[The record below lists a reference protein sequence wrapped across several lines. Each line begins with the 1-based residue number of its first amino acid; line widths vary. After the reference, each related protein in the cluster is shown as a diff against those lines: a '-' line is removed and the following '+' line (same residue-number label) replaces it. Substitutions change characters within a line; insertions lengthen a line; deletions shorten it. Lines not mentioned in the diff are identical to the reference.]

1 MKRKDTPIH
10 LHNEPIQDSELS
22 FSSLFQKSTD
32 PTSFHEQQL
41 IHTMFDALRT
51 GAFDDPDVATSHD
64 WNLFFDSY
72 NSLWRQCAMQ
82 IADKKST
89 REVFRVMCQSFR
101 SDDPTEQLLYL
112 LHTAET
118 RTDMERIFSL
128 LQQQEEEESND
139 DLSTHR
145 ELSSSSSSPPSSL
158 ERLCDKLWACT
169 HCLLTQYSLAFQNK
183 THGNIAELETVTME
197 IVQEIGRLPSTPC
210 HILSWLLLGKM
221 DDAVMGLRDISSEDE
236 QRFQT
241 HFLVVMKSV
250 KELIDPY
257 PELPCPAPFPFGKGE
272 RMGVIPYQRAMT
284 VYSELLLRSGDVGMG
299 VME

>member
-1 MKRKDTPIH
+1 MKRKNTPIH
-10 LHNEPIQDSELS
+10 IHSEPIQDSELS

-32 PTSFHEQQL
+32 PTSFYEQQL

-51 GAFDDPDVATSHD
+51 GAFDDPDIATSHD
-64 WNLFFDSY
+64 WKLFFDRY

-89 REVFRVMCQSFR
+89 RDIFRVMCQSFR

-112 LHTAET
+112 LHTAEN

-128 LQQQEEEESND
+128 LQQQEEESCD
-139 DLSTHR
+139 DLSTNR
-145 ELSSSSSSPPSSL
+145 ELSPSSSL
-158 ERLCDKLWACT
+158 ERLCDQLWACT

-197 IVQEIGRLPSTPC
+197 IIHAIGRLPSTPC
-210 HILSWLLLGKM
+210 RILSWLLLGKM
-221 DDAVMGLRDISSEDE
+221 DDAVMGLRDISDEDE

-241 HFLVVMKSV
+241 HFLVVMRSV
-250 KELIDPY
+250 KELMDPY
-257 PELPCPAPFPFGKGE
+257 PELPCPAPYPFGKGE
-272 RMGVIPYQRAMT
+272 RMGVIPCQRAMT